1 MEVKVTLNLD
11 SKEEELLKKIV
22 EKLGSESTLES
33 TLENAIRVGNK
44 WETFLYEKMCKYF
57 TLMNGCTYEESNNM
71 LAEYK
76 RGLEVEYEKIKK
88 AAELFKALPITRTDF
103 VLATGKYI
111 DSEVDMNYI
120 IRTWNECNNDEGK
133 YLIITKDH
141 GIEFGLKE
149 HSLLEEG
156 TVTYETLKSDVERV
170 ESLSSSIELEEDE
183 LELEP

>member
-11 SKEEELLKKIV
+11 SKEEELLKKVV
-22 EKLGSESTLES
+22 EKLGSENTPERTLS
-33 TLENAIRVGNK
+33 NVISSGSK
-44 WETFLYEKMCKYF
+44 WDTFLYEKMCNY
-57 TLMNGCTYEESNNM
+57 LMLMGGCTYEESKNM
-71 LAEYK
+71 LDEYK
-76 RGLEVEYEKIKK
+76 RSLKIEYEKHKK
-88 AAELFKALPITRTDF
+88 VDELFKALPISRVDF

-133 YLIITKDH
+133 YLIITKDY

-183 LELEP
+183 LEPEP